1 MVAEVIVDIA
11 HSEVDRVFDYLC
23 GDEVCAGMR
32 VTVPFARSVTTG
44 IVMRVKEGSELP
56 PEKLKKIIR
65 VLDELPALNAECLAL
80 AEKLARRYR
89 CPKARPA
96 QNGRENLQSFYLPVA
111 RRTSPLCAKSSA
123 PPSRGSRSGGC
134 CTSRSG
140 ASSATLTNGCKN
152 RRPSARSRPRRRP
165 PFIR

>member
-44 IVMRVKEGSELP
+44 IVMRVKEASGLP

-80 AEKLARRYR
+80 A
-89 CPKARPA
+89 
-96 QNGRENLQSFYLPVA
+96 
-111 RRTSPLCAKSSA
+111 
-123 PPSRGSRSGGC
+123 
-134 CTSRSG
+134 
-140 ASSATLTNGCKN
+140 
-152 RRPSARSRPRRRP
+152 
-165 PFIR
+165 

>member
-44 IVMRVKEGSELP
+44 IVMRVKEESELP

-89 CPKARPA
+89 CPKALVLRLFLPA
-96 QNGRENLQSFYLPVA
+96 EMRTGKVSERLKSVVSLEGDIGLIPPRAKRQRELAEFL
-111 RRTSPLCAKSSA
+111 
-123 PPSRGSRSGGC
+123 
-134 CTSRSG
+134 
-140 ASSATLTNGCKN
+140 
-152 RRPSARSRPRRRP
+152 SARGEADLTALREEFGSAV
-165 PFIR
+165 

>member
-89 CPKARPA
+89 CPKALVLRLFLPA
-96 QNGRENLQSFYLPVA
+96 EMRTGKVSERAPRKAAERTCRIFIFPRRGGPHCSA
-111 RRTSPLCAKSSA
+111 RRVRLRRQGA
-123 PPSRGSRSGGC
+123 RGAGDAAHG
-134 CTSRSG
+134 
-140 ASSATLTNGCKN
+140 
-152 RRPSARSRPRRRP
+152 
-165 PFIR
+165 